1 LSPLEAG
8 QLAPTIDFELQD
20 ADGKSWSIA
29 DTLSRGPVLLGIYK
43 SSCQASKAMLP
54 MLDRLQK
61 RYGEAGLSV
70 LGVAQ
75 DSANITS
82 SFARR
87 YDISFP
93 ILIDTGDY
101 AVSRAF
107 DIFATPTV
115 FLIRPDSTVAFTTMG
130 FFKEQ
135 VNLLAASVA
144 AELGLRAEPITSDE
158 ETDVPMFVPG

>member
-1 LSPLEAG
+1 LSPPEAG

-20 ADGKSWSIA
+20 ADGKSWTIA
-29 DTLSRGPVLLGIYK
+29 DALSRGPVLLGIYK

-61 RYGEAGLSV
+61 RYGEAGLTV
-70 LGVAQ
+70 LGIAQ

-87 YDISFP
+87 YDINFP

-115 FLIRPDSTVAFTTMG
+115 FLIRQDSTIAFTTMG

-144 AELGLRAEPITSDE
+144 GELGLHAEPITLEE